1 METHGLIILHLGI
14 PAPIAFMGNLIW
26 LLLKN
31 IEVVIRLIMFSLIAM
46 VNLKSF
52 LWEILVAVTVLAKVD
67 KFLILV
73 LELVLHKMEM
83 VLSDITFGEIQMFD
97 LICSEPMYLCISIM
111 NSIMV
116 SNLLQRLDFIS
127 LTHF

>member
-1 METHGLIILHLGI
+1 
-14 PAPIAFMGNLIW
+14 
-26 LLLKN
+26 
-31 IEVVIRLIMFSLIAM
+31 MFSLIAM

-52 LWEILVAVTVLAKVD
+52 PWETQDAAIDRVKVV
-67 KFLILV
+67 KFLIPVMERV
-73 LELVLHKMEM
+73 LLKMET
-83 VLSDITFGEIQMFD
+83 VQRDITYGEIQMFD